1 MSFSVFRISVGD
13 DKKIVLTA
21 NLFAK
26 SSTIFYQQQCCLKTA
41 TIAGFFSKKRAVLR
55 SYSVLFVGAD
65 DICADGVKAT
75 FDIAVAAVDLF
86 DILDCAHSLGAHCGD
101 KQ

>member
-1 MSFSVFRISVGD
+1 GECKYFIINTIGELSFSVFRISVGD

-41 TIAGFFSKKRAVLR
+41 TIACFFSKKQAELR
-55 SYSVLFVGAD
+55 SLVISAPRSGR
-65 DICADGVKAT
+65 
-75 FDIAVAAVDLF
+75 
-86 DILDCAHSLGAHCGD
+86 
-101 KQ
+101 